1 MKPFIQVLG
10 LLVVVVVGAFG
21 VVGCGS
27 SDSSSTSATSAST
40 PATTAAA
47 DAAAGKAAPSY
58 LFSFYGTDATVTP
71 VAGSEVA
78 YNVSV
83 PVDAA
88 STQVAWFTDRP
99 KRDAGLMTLS
109 DFAALWTEGGEDSF
123 KADPP
128 NVSIVYG
135 SGHGKP
141 KVSIAKMSNTR
152 IVDNPSGTGQLLEAT
167 MTVATSQEAVAIG
180 KTDGYLAD
188 HARLHAI
195 PKMISSEDTKHF
207 ALFVDSYK
215 NPCDLS
221 SRCMGL
227 AT

>member
-1 MKPFIQVLG
+1 MKVLG
-10 LLVVVVVGAFG
+10 LVVVLVVGSFG

-27 SDSSSTSATSAST
+27 SGSSSTSATSAST

-47 DAAAGKAAPSY
+47 DAAAGKVASSY
-58 LFSFYGTDATVTP
+58 LFSFYGTNATVKP
-71 VAGSEVA
+71 VAGSEMA
-78 YNVSV
+78 YDVSV

-88 STQVAWFTDRP
+88 SPEVVWFTDRP
-99 KRDAGLMTLS
+99 NSDAGLMTVGE
-109 DFAALWTEGGEDSF
+109 FASLWTEGGKDSF
-123 KADPP
+123 KADTP

-195 PKMISSEDTKHF
+195 PKTISSEDTKHF

-215 NPCDLS
+215 NPCDLPTL
-221 SRCMGL
+221 CFGL